1 VPGKLRR
8 FLSHLGP
15 GLISGAANDDPS
27 CISTYSIAG
36 ASLGYA
42 TLWASPLGLPLVA
55 AVQLMC
61 SRLAIVSGR
70 GLAGAVRQHMP
81 RWVLYSTCLAL
92 FAANAVNLGADLGG
106 MAEATEM
113 LTGIPWWIWTPLYA
127 GALLALL
134 VWSSYQ
140 RIVSV
145 FKWLALVLF
154 SYIGAGILARPDW
167 ADVLRA
173 TFIPRFEFS
182 GQFFS
187 ALVAIF
193 GATLSPYLF
202 FWQAAQEVEEEYAR
216 GRHTVDERQGAT
228 SDELRRSR
236 IDVFSGAFVSRLIAY
251 FVTISTAATL
261 HASGKRNISTAAEAA
276 AALEPIAGDAA
287 SWLFALGLIGT
298 GMLAVPVLAGSSAY
312 AVSEAAAWRGSLQKQ
327 PRLARR
333 FYRVIGFAMLLGM
346 SLKLIG
352 FSAVS
357 MLFWS
362 AAINGVLAPPLILI
376 VVLLTGRREVMGDK
390 IAPPLARWLGLAAFG
405 ITAAAALTMLVA
417 LAL

>member
-42 TLWASPLGLPLVA
+42 TLWASPLGLPLIA

-81 RWVLYSTCLAL
+81 RWVLISTCSGL

-113 LTGIPWWIWTPLYA
+113 LTGVPWWVWTPVYG
-127 GALLALL
+127 GALLGMLL
-134 VWSSYQ
+134 WSSYQ
-140 RIVSV
+140 RIVFI

-154 SYIGAGILARPDW
+154 AYVGAGVLARPEW
-167 ADVLRA
+167 AEVLRA
-173 TFIPRFEFS
+173 TLIPRFEFS
-182 GQFFS
+182 AAFLS

-216 GRHTVDERQGAT
+216 GRHTVDEREGA
-228 SDELRRSR
+228 SDEELRRSR

-261 HASGKRNISTAAEAA
+261 HAAGNRNISSARDAA
-276 AALEPIAGDAA
+276 AALEPIAGEAA
-287 SWLFALGLIGT
+287 SVLFALGLIGT
-298 GMLAVPVLAGSSAY
+298 GMLAVPVLAGSSA
-312 AVSEAAAWRGSLQKQ
+312 LI
-327 PRLARR
+327 
-333 FYRVIGFAMLLGM
+333 VIAMLVGVG
-346 SLKLIG
+346 LKLAG
-352 FSAVS
+352 FSAVA

-376 VVLLTGRREVMGDK
+376 VVLLTGRREVMGDRT
-390 IAPPLARWLGLAAFG
+390 APPLARRLGYAAFG
-405 ITAAAALTMLVA
+405 ITGAAAVAMLVSFA
-417 LAL
+417 M